1 MSDTEPNAPEAPAA
15 APRQSSGIQSRAGV
29 LLMMGG
35 AVGFIAMFGFVKHAR
50 TELDAL
56 EVMAWRGILATPLV
70 WLLARRKKP
79 RLRIANKRVFGVRVV
94 FGFVAMFCYFTAA
107 RGLAVADLS
116 LVHKLQP
123 IVVALLAPLLLG
135 SAERPGWR
143 IWVVTGCSL
152 VGCTI
157 LLTPQLQ
164 LGSRWGLWALGG
176 ALSSGIAHLCLRK
189 LGETDEP
196 AVVVYW
202 FQLLLGLTAALV
214 VVVSHGGARLLPP
227 PHMWP
232 VLMGVALGAA
242 SGQLLMT
249 MAYQRERA
257 SVVAAAGYVAPLWA
271 VLVDLVVFGL
281 WPTQHAL
288 LGGSIIVCAGLWLV
302 FRTKLTP
309 PPLAPP

>member
-1 MSDTEPNAPEAPAA
+1 MSNTEPNTPEAPAA
-15 APRQSSGIQSRAGV
+15 LSRPSSALQSRAGV

-70 WLLARRKKP
+70 WLLARRKDP
-79 RLRIANKRVFGVRVV
+79 ALRIHNKRVFSVRVV

-123 IVVALLAPLLLG
+123 VVVALLAPLFLG
-135 SAERPGWR
+135 SIERPGWR
-143 IWVVTGCSL
+143 IWVVVAFSL

-157 LLTPQLQ
+157 LLAPQLQ
-164 LGSRWGLWALGG
+164 LGSVWGLWALGG
-176 ALSSGIAHLCLRK
+176 ALSSGVAHLCLRK
-189 LGETDEP
+189 LGETDKP
-196 AVVVYW
+196 SVVVFW
-202 FQLLLGLTAALV
+202 FQLLLGVTAGLVFVLTTK
-214 VVVSHGGARLLPP
+214 GARLLPP

-232 VLMGVALGAA
+232 VLLGVAIGAA

-257 SVVAAAGYVAPLWA
+257 SVVAAAGYVAPVWA
-271 VLVDLVVFGL
+271 VLVDLLIFGL

-288 LGGSIIVCAGLWLV
+288 LGGSMIVGAGLWLV
-302 FRTKLTP
+302 FRSKLSAPPLTP
-309 PPLAPP
+309 P